1 MLEGFPLVT
10 RFSIPFS
17 DVDMMQ
23 HVNNVAYIRWCET
36 LRAEYF
42 AQVMRVP
49 INSERGMIQ
58 ANIVFSYERELV
70 YRENVACGIKISRL
84 GTKSW
89 DFAYEI
95 WSETH
100 GLRSAHGKTTVVA
113 YDFIQRQSIPIPEGW
128 REAIAAYEA
137 GPQNAFS

>member
-36 LRAEYF
+36 LRVEYF
-42 AQVMRVP
+42 AQVMKVP
-49 INSERGMIQ
+49 INSEHGIIQ
-58 ANIVFSYERELV
+58 ANIVFSYEHELR
-70 YRENVACGIKISRL
+70 YREKVACGIKVSRV

-89 DFAYEI
+89 DFSYEI

-100 GLRSAHGKTTVVA
+100 AQRAAYGTTAVVA
-113 YDFIQRQSIPIPEGW
+113 FDFVNHKSIVIPQEW
-128 REAIAAYEA
+128 RDAIASYEA
-137 GPQNAFS
+137 GPQNEFV